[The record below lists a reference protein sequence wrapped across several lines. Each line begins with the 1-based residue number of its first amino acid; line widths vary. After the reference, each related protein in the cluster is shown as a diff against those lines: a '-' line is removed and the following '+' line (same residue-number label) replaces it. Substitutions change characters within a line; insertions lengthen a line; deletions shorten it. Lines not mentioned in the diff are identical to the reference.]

1 MAGLFGGLFDFNH
14 DGKMSTFEKT
24 VEFVTFASIIDCVD
38 ATEKVNKLEAAGI
51 DITELEFMDEDERR
65 EAIEDAGLDPENY
78 DFD

>member
-14 DGKMSTFEKT
+14 DGKMSTFEEIA
-24 VEFVTFASIIDCVD
+24 EFATFASIIDSVD
-38 ATEKVNKLEAAGI
+38 ATEKVNELEAVGI

-65 EAIEDAGLDPENY
+65 EAIEDAGLAPEDY